1 MRGFSPWRCGTLKFY
16 SFFKQWVRRYELVF
30 RTSRLFLCTNMCF
43 VFSYTHTSFEGS
55 IIFAFFTEHT
65 AASRFQR
72 VAHRHQLIEV
82 SFVFPFMN
90 IYMLLYNTYT
100 SLKKHTI
107 LIFSCLWT
115 SRVRRCGKQHL
126 SHECTRWSQLRI
138 CVAYWLL
145 ITNHFKTLMF
155 LTLSSNTHS
164 FLFLFLYSMCGW
176 LIYIIYRFT
185 ITCSS
190 KVHSCKCIQRTCTTS
205 TSFFFFCPQ
214 Q

>member
-1 MRGFSPWRCGTLKFY
+1 M
-16 SFFKQWVRRYELVF
+16 F

-107 LIFSCLWT
+107 FDFFLFVNFTSSSLWKT
-115 SRVRRCGKQHL
+115 TLVSRVHSLITITNMCR
-126 SHECTRWSQLRI
+126 
-138 CVAYWLL
+138 LL
-145 ITNHFKTLMF
+145 IADHKPLQ
-155 LTLSSNTHS
+155 NTHVSHFIIQYSLISLS
-164 FLFLFLYSMCGW
+164 FSILYVW
-176 LIYIIYRFT
+176 LTHIYHI
-185 ITCSS
+185 
-190 KVHSCKCIQRTCTTS
+190 
-205 TSFFFFCPQ
+205 
-214 Q
+214 